1 MDKLKERSQL
11 GDFCAQ
17 FGLPDT
23 SAGSKKKKYR
33 DSNSDK
39 PYRKKEKGPAPS
51 SASAPAPRNEC
62 EYNSQ
67 NSQNFRA
74 RPEHSQGS
82 KAQGDTKTPAC
93 AKCDMAERKHA
104 QIAPSG
110 SGTNRGEK
118 RNGRRMRH
126 KRIKIEND
134 SDSESEVIGNDSDSE
149 SEVIGNDSDSESEV
163 IGNDSDSESEVIG
176 NDSRW
181 HLSAAID
188 IPHLEDQSPF

>member
-1 MDKLKERSQL
+1 MKDREGFKNKR
-11 GDFCAQ
+11 A
-17 FGLPDT
+17 
-23 SAGSKKKKYR
+23 K
-33 DSNSDK
+33 
-39 PYRKKEKGPAPS
+39 KGPAPS

-176 NDSRW
+176 NDSRYQEQAERIRKGKNQVSKGIQALFEVG